1 MIIKM
6 NNLLDKLLENTK
18 KTLLKNDENK
28 KKDCGQDDYNI
39 FSVLNLENREIYH
52 SRFLADLLNPNGL
65 HNQESLF
72 LKNFLDIFPNKI
84 PKNCDLKNT
93 IITTEEVTAY
103 GNLDISIKNND
114 FYIII
119 ENKVWAGDQD
129 AQLYRYSKTT
139 HNGKEPIIIYLTP
152 DGSSPSKNSLGNL
165 TKDNIIMLSYRK
177 NIIEWI
183 IKSNEVISSTNKRIS
198 NLLKQYIETINFKK
212 EDIMNL
218 DIKNEEISEYLF
230 LQKSLNQAIKNK
242 QNELINSFFDKL
254 SDRLSEFTENNPKR
268 VIPKSNGIYIYFDY
282 HENSYG
288 LGLDASGFYMGYY
301 REERDYSKEEW
312 IILVENNENFKDKK
326 SRYIYLDNKLT
337 STNEYFVKFIDFSVM
352 DKEVEYITNII
363 KQKII

>member
-1 MIIKM
+1 
-6 NNLLDKLLENTK
+6 
-18 KTLLKNDENK
+18 
-28 KKDCGQDDYNI
+28 
-39 FSVLNLENREIYH
+39 
-52 SRFLADLLNPNGL
+52 
-65 HNQESLF
+65 
-72 LKNFLDIFPNKI
+72 
-84 PKNCDLKNT
+84 
-93 IITTEEVTAY
+93 
-103 GNLDISIKNND
+103 
-114 FYIII
+114 
-119 ENKVWAGDQD
+119 
-129 AQLYRYSKTT
+129 
-139 HNGKEPIIIYLTP
+139 
-152 DGSSPSKNSLGNL
+152 
-165 TKDNIIMLSYRK
+165 MLSYRK

-363 KQKII
+363 